1 MTDTPLKPGTVALVG
16 AGPGDPGLITLR
28 GRDWLERADVVVYDY
43 LANKRLLR
51 FTPDHVETIYAGKK
65 EGVVTLTQTEISQL
79 LVDKAKQ
86 GKTVVRL
93 KGGDPFLFGRGGEE
107 ASKLAEAGIPFVI
120 VPGVAS
126 PVGVSAYAGI
136 PLTHRDCSSTVSII
150 TGSNEKGNE
159 DLHLDWEKIASR
171 SGTLV
176 FLMGARKLKRIA
188 AKLMEHGKSP
198 ETPIAV
204 VQWGTTFKQKTW
216 KGTLQSIIG
225 IADREKIAPP
235 ALTIVGEVVDQKLNI
250 DWFETLPLFGKSVV
264 VTRAGNQA
272 DSFIE
277 QLYETGAEPLSF
289 PVIEMVEPDDTATLD
304 EAMQNLGQYHGVIFT
319 SVNGVRWFMKRLMQ
333 HELDIREL
341 KGVRVYCI
349 GPKTGQEVEDL
360 GIRVDLVPEEF
371 VAESLIEYI
380 GQENISGKRFL
391 LPRAQIAREVLPDEL
406 RKLGAEVDVAPAYK
420 TVLPD
425 TDISQLKERLQAGTI
440 DIVTFTSSSTVK
452 NFVEMIGP
460 ELKDSLEK
468 VTLACI
474 GPVTAKTAENMGLT
488 VGVQAKEYTVDG
500 LLTAM
505 ESHFQNSS
513 T

>member
-1 MTDTPLKPGTVALVG
+1 MLVG
-16 AGPGDPGLITLR
+16 AGPGDPGLITVR
-28 GRDWLERADVVVYDY
+28 GRDWLEKADVVVYDY
-43 LANKRLLR
+43 LANKRLLNY
-51 FTPDHVETIYAGKK
+51 TPDHVETIYAGKK
-65 EGVVTLTQTEISQL
+65 EGVVTLTQAEISQL
-79 LVDKAKQ
+79 LVDKAQQ

-107 ASKLAEAGIPFVI
+107 ASALAEAGVPYII

-216 KGTLQSIIG
+216 RGTLESIMG
-225 IADREKIAPP
+225 IAEREKIAPP
-235 ALTIVGEVVDQKLNI
+235 ALTIVGEVVDLKLNI
-250 DWFETLPLFGKSVV
+250 DWFESRPLFGKSVV
-264 VTRAGNQA
+264 VTRAGSQA
-272 DSFIE
+272 ESFIE
-277 QLYETGAEPLSF
+277 QLYERGAEPLSF
-289 PVIEMVEPDDTATLD
+289 PVIEMVEPDDATTLD
-304 EAMQNLGQYHGVIFT
+304 QAMQNLGHYHGVIFT
-319 SVNGVRWFMKRLMQ
+319 SVNGVRWFMKRLKQ

-371 VAESLIEYI
+371 VAESLIEHI
-380 GQENISGKRFL
+380 GKENIAGKRFL
-391 LPRAQIAREVLPDEL
+391 LPRAQVAREVLPDEL

-460 ELKDSLEK
+460 ELKDPLEK

-474 GPVTAKTAENMGLT
+474 GPVTAKTAENLGLT
-488 VGVQAKEYTVDG
+488 VGIQAKEYTVDG

-505 ESHFQNSS
+505 ESHFPSTNSG
-513 T
+513 